1 MLTSLSCFFDMKSI
15 TEMVENNESH
25 DKIKERVLMGKDWK
39 SEIEKFVVMAP
50 DHIFQRIQKVHD
62 FKH

>member
-1 MLTSLSCFFDMKSI
+1 MKSI